1 MRGAELPC
9 RKNALLEAI
18 AKNLSRSFLLE
29 HRSIYRLYY
38 LSMAT
43 IEHPDIKQ
51 RIEWLRREIDRH
63 NYLYYVLDSPEIT
76 DEAYDAL
83 MHELIRLEA
92 QFPQYITPDS
102 PTQRVGAKP
111 SERFNQITH
120 SIPMLSLDDAFSP
133 AEVREFANRIYRALG
148 NNISGIT
155 FTAEPKMDGLAV
167 EIVYEN
173 GILTQASTRGDGY
186 VGEDV
191 TANVKT
197 IKAVPLRLYPPED
210 TPVPQRLEAR
220 GEVFMHK
227 QAFKKYNEERIRNN
241 EPPFANP
248 RNAAAGSLRQLDPRI
263 TAQRPL
269 DIFFYGVGI
278 IQPLPQV
285 HTQWDVLQYLKKL
298 GLKINPLIQQVKT
311 IEEAIE
317 YHRKLAGMR
326 DELPY
331 EIDGVVI
338 KINSLQLQQV
348 LGSKARSPRWA
359 IAYKFAAELA
369 VTRIKDIQLSVGRT
383 GAVTPV
389 AIMEPVRVGGVMV
402 NRATLHN
409 EDEIARKDIRI
420 GDWVYVRRAG
430 DVIPEVVE
438 PIKERRIGTEQPFI
452 MPQNCPIC
460 HTPLVKRE
468 GEAVWRCPNS
478 DCQPRL
484 IRSITHFASKGAM
497 DIEGLGPRIVMQLVE
512 AGLVRDIADLY
523 ELKKEDLLSLEGFAE
538 KSAQNLL
545 TAIEKSKQTTF
556 PRFLYGLGI
565 RHVGEGMA
573 QLLAANFPDI
583 DALQQADAESLMQI
597 KGIGV
602 EVATAISSW
611 FRDHDNLRLLKR
623 LKEHG
628 VTVQKSEVADKASET
643 PSPIKGKHFLFTGT
657 LSSMTRE
664 EAKRMVEAQGG
675 VVANQISRQVNYL
688 VVGEKPGSKLNKA
701 KGMGII
707 ILNEEDFLKMIK

>member
-1 MRGAELPC
+1 MTTPE
-9 RKNALLEAI
+9 N
-18 AKNLSRSFLLE
+18 
-29 HRSIYRLYY
+29 
-38 LSMAT
+38 
-43 IEHPDIKQ
+43 PDIRQ
-51 RIEWLRREIDRH
+51 RIEWLRREIERH

-83 MHELIRLEA
+83 MHELSRLEA
-92 QFPQYITPDS
+92 QFPQYISPDS
-102 PTQRVGAKP
+102 PTQRIGAKP
-111 SERFNQITH
+111 SERFAQVSH

-148 NNISGIT
+148 NDIREIT

-191 TANVKT
+191 TANIKT
-197 IKAVPLRLYPPED
+197 IKAVPLRLHSPQD
-210 TPVPQRLEAR
+210 TAIPQRLEAR

-227 QAFKKYNEERIRNN
+227 GAFKKYNEERIRNN

-269 DIFFYGVGI
+269 DIFFYGVGL
-278 IQPLPQV
+278 IQPFPSIN
-285 HTQWDVLQYLKKL
+285 TQWEVLQYLKQL
-298 GLKINPLIQQVKT
+298 GLKVNSLIQQVRT
-311 IEEAIE
+311 IEEAVE
-317 YHRKLAGMR
+317 YHKKIDAMR
-326 DELPY
+326 NDLSY

-338 KINSLQLQQV
+338 KVNNLRLQEL
-348 LGSKARSPRWA
+348 LGAKARSPRWA

-369 VTRIKDIQLSVGRT
+369 ITRIKDIQLSVGRT

-409 EDEIARKDIRI
+409 EDEIAKKDIRI

-438 PIKERRIGTEQPFI
+438 TIPARRTGYEKSFI
-452 MPQNCPIC
+452 MPETCPIC
-460 HTPLVKRE
+460 HTPLVRRD
-468 GEAVWRCPNS
+468 GEAVWRCPNT

-497 DIEGLGPRIVMQLVE
+497 DIDGLGPRIVMQLVE

-523 ELKKEDLLSLEGFAE
+523 GLKKEDLLSLEGFAE

-545 TAIEKSKQTTF
+545 TSIENSKQTTF
-556 PRFLYGLGI
+556 SRFLYGLGI

-583 DALQQADAESLMQI
+583 DTLQQADEEHLIQI
-597 KGIGV
+597 KGIGY
-602 EVATAISSW
+602 EVATAVASW
-611 FRDHDNLRLLKR
+611 FRDTENLHLLNRLI
-623 LKEHG
+623 EHRI
-628 VTVQKSEVADKASET
+628 TLHKAEAPDSSLEQ
-643 PSPIKGKHFLFTGT
+643 PNPIKGKRFLFTGT
-657 LSSMTRE
+657 LTHMTRE
-664 EAKRMVEAQGG
+664 DAKRMVEAKGG
-675 VVANQISRQVNYL
+675 GVANQISRQVDYL
-688 VVGEKPGSKLNKA
+688 VFGEKPGSKLDKA
-701 KGMGII
+701 KEMGITV
-707 ILNEEDFLKMIK
+707 LNEEEFLNLLQ